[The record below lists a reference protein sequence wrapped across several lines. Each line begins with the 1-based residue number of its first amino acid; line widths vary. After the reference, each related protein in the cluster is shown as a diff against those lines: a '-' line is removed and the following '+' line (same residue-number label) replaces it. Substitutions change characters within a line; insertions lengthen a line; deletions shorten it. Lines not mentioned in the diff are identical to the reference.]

1 MGRRCSHYN
10 LIAYQNN
17 AASELYLACQMFMEV
32 IFDFLGIKK
41 EDGSAESKINNTDSD
56 VEIAN
61 LCLRDLCKTAQGK
74 CPF

>member
-1 MGRRCSHYN
+1 
-10 LIAYQNN
+10 
-17 AASELYLACQMFMEV
+17 MFMEV